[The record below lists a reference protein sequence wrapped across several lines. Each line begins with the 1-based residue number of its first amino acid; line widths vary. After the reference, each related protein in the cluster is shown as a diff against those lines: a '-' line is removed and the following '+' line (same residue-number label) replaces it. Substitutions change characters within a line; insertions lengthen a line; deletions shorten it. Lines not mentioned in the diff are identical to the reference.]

1 MHPYLGDFAAS
12 ALITL
17 MWDSRDTTG
26 ASVTRSTN
34 GSIRI
39 YKDDSTTQRS
49 SSAGITDSEDFDS
62 LTGVHHVKIDTS
74 DDTDAGFY
82 AAGNDYF
89 VVLEGATIDS
99 VTVNRVLAHFSL
111 ENRLTTPGN
120 VADEILTPALP
131 EAYPADGSNGTL
143 AELLYLILAVV
154 SQSQVTG
161 TSIEALKLNGSTV
174 AATYTTDDASNPT
187 QRIRTG

>member
-1 MHPYLGDFAAS
+1 MHPYLGDFALES
-12 ALITL
+12 TIHL

-39 YKDDSTTQRS
+39 YKNDSTTQRS
-49 SSAGITDSEDFDS
+49 SSAGITDTEDFDG
-62 LTGVHHVKIDTS
+62 LTGVHHVEIDTG
-74 DDTDAGFY
+74 DDTDSGFY
-82 AAGNDYF
+82 TNGDYF

-111 ENRLTTPGN
+111 SNRNVTPDTVSSAMHSTTLT
-120 VADEILTPALP
+120 
-131 EAYPADGSNGTL
+131 EAYPADGAAGTL
-143 AELLYLILAVV
+143 GELLYLILAIVG
-154 SQSQVTG
+154 QSQVSG
-161 TSIEALKLNGSTV
+161 TTIEALELDGSTV
-174 AATYTTDDASNPT
+174 AATYTTDDASDPT

>member
-1 MHPYLGDFAAS
+1 MHPNLGDFALGS
-12 ALITL
+12 TVHL

-39 YKDDSTTQRS
+39 YKNDSTTQRS
-49 SSAGITDSEDFDS
+49 SSAGITDTEDFDG
-62 LTGVHHVKIDTS
+62 LTGVHHVEIDTG
-74 DDTDAGFY
+74 DDTDSGFY
-82 AAGNDYF
+82 TNGDYF

-111 ENRLTTPGN
+111 GNRNVTPDTVSSAMHSTTLT
-120 VADEILTPALP
+120 
-131 EAYPADGSNGTL
+131 EAYPADGAAGTL
-143 AELLYLILAVV
+143 GELLYLILAIVG
-154 SQSQVTG
+154 QSQVGG
-161 TSIEALKLNGSTV
+161 TTIEALKLDGSTV
-174 AATYTTDDASNPT
+174 AATYTTDDASDPT